1 MKHAVILLTILAFSL
16 SPTAKGQRVS
26 RLENFDWKYARGIHP
41 GAHEI
46 SFDDSGWETVHLPH
60 DASIAGPFVCD
71 SLNADRK
78 NGFLPR
84 TRGWYRKELT
94 IGENLTDKTVFLE
107 FEGVYRDARVYLNG
121 KEVARQLNG
130 FLNFTADLTGIAVRG
145 KNILAVS
152 YDNTDMESSR
162 WYNGEGIYRDVWL
175 HILSPVHVAY
185 HGTFVYTPVITR
197 AEAVAEIHTEIWNKR
212 NGPAEITLLSE
223 IFSPSGRKVAG
234 VADVVPVSSNE
245 CYTFRQTVRI
255 PDPLLWEPGSPRMYT
270 LKTTV
275 KEGQQALDC
284 TETPFGIRS
293 LYFDRARGFLLNGKK
308 VLIKGV
314 NLHHDLGPLGAAAF
328 ERGIARRLEGLK
340 AMGCNAV
347 RLSHNPHDSY
357 ILDWCDRN
365 GMLVLDEAFDK
376 WDDQFFGQGNAFE
389 THWRQSLEAFIR
401 RDRNHPCV
409 FLWSVG
415 NETRQQRDPDSGFG
429 VPLLKEMTAFVKNLD
444 PSRQVTC
451 ALHPS
456 RKSGAYRTP
465 DYYREGPPEM
475 VFYMDVVSTN
485 YREEFWPVD
494 KNNYPQLIFLL
505 SEAQAGNLGN
515 EWFNFDHRSSVG
527 LFYWGGTD
535 YIGESFGWPAK
546 GWANG
551 IIDWND
557 HWKPFTYYIKSLFS
571 KDPMVHITTFDP
583 DDETAKYWNEVQLR
597 YQPMFSHWNHA
608 GKDSVRLLTF
618 SNCHEVELFIN
629 GRSFGTR
636 QVPQEYYTKDIRGY
650 TAEEYNPDRPVNF
663 GPSMHRRLE
672 WTVPWETG
680 RIVAEGRID
689 GKMVARHELVTAGKP
704 HRLVLEADRDSIH
717 ADGLDLSYI
726 TVKVTDRNGI
736 PVPGASH
743 QVKFTVSGPGSLAG
757 TGSADILS
765 NEPFTSPIRRLFQ
778 GKALLIVRSGR
789 TPGAI
794 RIRAEAEGL
803 PAARLEIQATDRGM
817 FR

>member
-1 MKHAVILLTILAFSL
+1 MKHTVFFLTILTFTFSL
-16 SPTAKGQRVS
+16 TAKGQRIS
-26 RLENFDWKYARGIHP
+26 RLENFHWKYARGEHP
-41 GAHEI
+41 GAHKI

-60 DASIAGPFVCD
+60 DASIAGPFVRD

-84 TRGWYRKELT
+84 TRGWYRKEL
-94 IGENLTDKTVFLE
+94 IIREDIKDKKVFLE
-107 FEGVYRDARVYLNG
+107 FGGVYRDARVYLNG

-130 FLNFTADLTGIAVRG
+130 FMNFQADITGAAVQG
-145 KNILAVS
+145 KNLVAVS

-175 HILSPVHVAY
+175 HILPPVHVAY
-185 HGTFVYTPVITR
+185 HGTFVHTPSITPQ
-197 AEAVAEIHTEIWNKR
+197 EAVAEILSEVR
-212 NGPAEITLLSE
+212 NERGEPVETVLLSE
-223 IFSPSGRKVAG
+223 IFSPSGRKVAEVTD
-234 VADVVPVSSNE
+234 VAPVSSGE

-255 PDPLLWEPGSPRMYT
+255 PGPRLWELDSPRMYI

-275 KEGQQALDC
+275 MEGSEVIDC
-284 TETPFGIRS
+284 METTFGIRS
-293 LYFDRARGFLLNGKK
+293 LHFDRARGFLLNGKK

-347 RLSHNPHDSY
+347 RLSHNPHDPY
-357 ILDWCDRN
+357 LLEWCDRN

-376 WDDQFFGQGNAFE
+376 WDDQFFGQGNAFDN
-389 THWRQSLEAFIR
+389 HWRQSLEAFVR
-401 RDRNHPCV
+401 RDRNHPSV

-415 NETRQQRDPDSGFG
+415 NETRQQRDQAAGFG
-429 VPLLKEMTAFVKNLD
+429 VPRLKEMTAFVKSLD

-456 RKSGAYRTP
+456 RKGGAYRTP

-475 VFYMDVVSTN
+475 VFYMDVVSIN

-494 KNNYPQLIFLL
+494 KKNYPQLIFLL

-571 KDPMVHITTFDP
+571 DDPMVHITTYDP
-583 DDETAKYWNEVQLR
+583 DDETARYWNEVQLR
-597 YQPMFSHWNHA
+597 YQPMFSHWNHE
-608 GKDSVRLLTF
+608 GKDSVRLLTI
-618 SNCHEVELFIN
+618 SNCHEVELFMN
-629 GRSFGTR
+629 GRSLGTR
-636 QVPQEYYTKDIRGY
+636 QVPQEYYTKNIRGY
-650 TAEEYNPDRPVNF
+650 TAEEYDPDHPVNF
-663 GPSMHRRLE
+663 GPAMHRLLE
-672 WTVPWETG
+672 WSVPWEEG

-689 GKMVARHELVTAGKP
+689 GEVVARHELVTAGKP
-704 HRLVLEADRDSIH
+704 RRLVLEADRDTIR

-726 TVKVTDRNGI
+726 TVQVTDRNGI
-736 PVPGASH
+736 PVPRAGH
-743 QVKFTVSGPGSLAG
+743 RVKFTVSGAGSLAG

-765 NEPFTSPIRRLFQ
+765 NESFTSPVRRVFQ
-778 GKALLIVRSGR
+778 GKALLIVRSHR
-789 TPGAI
+789 TPGVI
-794 RIRAEAEGL
+794 RVRAEAEGL
-803 PAARLEIQATDRGM
+803 PAARLEIQATDRDLS
-817 FR
+817 R